1 MDITYDGQIRRYV
14 TQFMRIFI
22 GFKYRTG
29 GSNSEDRHVPVMY
42 GDMTRQVASIIKD
55 NSENKM
61 STVPRFGCYI
71 TGLEMDRDRTSDST
85 FVSKVNIRQKS
96 YTGSGSTVEYQ
107 NTQGGNYTVERLMPS
122 PYTLTMK
129 TDLWTSNTDQ
139 KLQLIEQILMLFNP
153 TLELQTNDNF
163 VDWTSL
169 SVVNMKTITFTS
181 RQIPQGL
188 ESEIDVCSLEFTI
201 PIWISP
207 PAKVKKLGV
216 VQSVIA
222 NVFTESGDLVN
233 IDQLIFEQQVGN
245 VQVRT
250 DVLNFKAALFK
261 AVDKGP
267 YTYELTGVDSHVNWH
282 AIVEAVGKQTPL
294 SQVRFTQPNGIDMVG
309 TFEIYDIDPTII
321 LVTFDQ
327 DTVPSNTIIS
337 STVNGVSARG
347 TIDAIIDPYKFNP
360 MEVFGSQS
368 AIPVG
373 IRYLMLDDVNSS
385 TNTGT
390 VNYDGPDAWK
400 NLDGSDPV
408 IHADSIIEWNGN
420 AWVSVWVASNVGNPC
435 IQNLRTGIKYR
446 WDGNQWLKAF
456 EGEYAHEYWGF
467 KLDA

>member
-1 MDITYDGQIRRYV
+1 
-14 TQFMRIFI
+14 
-22 GFKYRTG
+22 
-29 GSNSEDRHVPVMY
+29 
-42 GDMTRQVASIIKD
+42 
-55 NSENKM
+55 
-61 STVPRFGCYI
+61 
-71 TGLEMDRDRTSDST
+71 MDRDRTSDST
-85 FVSKVNIRQKS
+85 FVSKINIRQRS
-96 YTGSGSTVEYQ
+96 YTGSGATVEYQ

-122 PYTLTMK
+122 PYILTMK

-169 SVVNMKTITFTS
+169 SVVNMKNITFTS

-207 PAKVKKLGV
+207 PAKVKKMGI

-233 IDQLIFEQQVGN
+233 IDQLIFDHISAN
-245 VQVRT
+245 VKVRV
-250 DVLNFKAALFK
+250 DVLNFTVALFK
-261 AVDKGP
+261 AIDKGP
-267 YTYELTGVDSHVNWH
+267 YTYELTAVDSSVNWH
-282 AIVEAVGKQTPL
+282 TTIESIGKQTPL
-294 SQVRFTQPNGIDMVG
+294 SQIHFTQPTGYDMVG
-309 TFEIYDIDPTII
+309 TFEIDEIDPTAL

-327 DTVPSNTIIS
+327 DTVPVNTIIP
-337 STVNGVSARG
+337 STVNGVAARG

-360 MEVFGSQS
+360 IEVFGNQS
-368 AIPVG
+368 DIPVG
-373 IRYLMLDDVNSS
+373 IRYLILDDVNSS
-385 TNTGT
+385 VNTGT

-400 NLDGSDPV
+400 NLDGSDP
-408 IHADSIIEWNGN
+408 IINADSLIEWNGSS
-420 AWVSVWVASNVGNPC
+420 WVTVWDINTAGNPC

-446 WDGNQWLKAF
+446 WDGTQWLKAF

>member
-1 MDITYDGQIRRYV
+1 MDFVYDGQIRRYV

-29 GSNSEDRHVPVMY
+29 GTKSEDRHVPVMY

-85 FVSKVNIRQKS
+85 FVSKINIRQRS
-96 YTGSGSTVEYQ
+96 YTGSGATVEYQ

-169 SVVNMKTITFTS
+169 SVVNMKNITFTS

-207 PAKVKKLGV
+207 PAKVKKMGI

-233 IDQLIFEQQVGN
+233 IDQLIFDHITAN
-245 VQVRT
+245 VRERV
-250 DVLNFKAALFK
+250 DVLNFKVALFK

-267 YTYELTGVDSHVNWH
+267 NVYELTSVDSHVNWH
-282 AIVEAVGKQTPL
+282 AIVEAVGKKTQL
-294 SQVRFTQPNGIDMVG
+294 SQVHFTQPSGYDMVG

-327 DTVPSNTIIS
+327 DTVPSNTIIE
-337 STVNGVSARG
+337 STVNGVAARG

-360 MEVFGSQS
+360 LEVFGSQ
-368 AIPVG
+368 ADIPVG
-373 IRYLMLDDVNSS
+373 IRYLILDDVNSS
-385 TNTGT
+385 INTGT
-390 VNYDGPDAWK
+390 ANYDGPDAWK
-400 NLDGSDPV
+400 NSDGSDPV
-408 IHADSIIEWNGN
+408 IHADSLIEWNGSS
-420 AWVSVWVASNVGNPC
+420 WVTVWSVNTGGNPC

-446 WDGNQWLKAF
+446 WNGTQWLKAF